1 MPLLTHRE
9 MGPVFSLAVFG
20 VCGIICIL
28 LFSNCP
34 VQDHSLDKHHAM
46 KNRLFKDAKQ

>member
-1 MPLLTHRE
+1 

-20 VCGIICIL
+20 VRGIVCIL
-28 LFSNCP
+28 LLFPNCP